1 VDFGALPPEINSGR
15 MYLGAGSGPLVA
27 AASAWDGL
35 AAELSSA
42 ASLYRAAIL
51 ELTGGRWLGAASL
64 SMTAAAF
71 PYVAWM
77 NTTAIQAE
85 QTANQARSAAAVYE
99 AAFTATVPPP
109 VIAANRALLMALV
122 ATNILGQNTAAI
134 AATEAQYGEMWAQDA
149 AAMYG
154 YAGSSAA
161 ATTLTPF
168 SPPSQNTSPG
178 GVGVQA
184 AAVGQA
190 ASTPAAS
197 VQSTVSRVLSWLS
210 AVPNALGSLASGS
223 SSFDPVTWLL
233 AVLNSPLGT
242 ALNTFSTALSI
253 PTNNVGSG
261 GSFLAV
267 DAIYMV
273 APLITS
279 AFPGLAPVAGALVP
293 GVPPVAAAPAA
304 ALAAASSD
312 VSTGGADV
320 SAGLGRAA
328 SVGGLSVPQAWG
340 SAAPEIQLAA
350 RGLPMAGLDALPQ
363 AEAAGPGGW
372 FGGMPPIGSV
382 VNAPRIGEGSSNP
395 RFRHKVIPPIATGG
409 SLLASP
415 PDSQTKPTRRRS
427 DGELSERERH
437 ELNELR
443 QEMAELA
450 MERDAAA
457 RLIKEAIRP

>member
-1 VDFGALPPEINSGR
+1 VDFGALPPETNSGR
-15 MYLGAGSGPLVA
+15 MYVGAGSGPFVA

-35 AAELSSA
+35 AAALSSA
-42 ASLYRAAIL
+42 AGAYQAAIL
-51 ELTGGRWLGAASL
+51 ELTGGLWLGAASV
-64 SMTAAAF
+64 SMAAAAF

-77 NTTAIQAE
+77 NTTAVQAE
-85 QTANQARSAAAVYE
+85 LTANQARSAAAAYE
-99 AAFTATVPPP
+99 AAYTATVPPP

-134 AATEAQYGEMWAQDA
+134 AATEADYGEMWAQDA

-154 YAGSSAA
+154 YAGASAA

-168 SPPSQNTSPG
+168 SAPSQNTNP
-178 GVGVQA
+178 A
-184 AAVGQA
+184 AAGAQPV
-190 ASTPAAS
+190 STAAAS
-197 VQSTVSRVLSWLS
+197 VQSTVSQLLD

-233 AVLNSPLGT
+233 GVLQSPVGT

-253 PTNNVGSG
+253 PLNDVGSG

-273 APLITS
+273 APLITA
-279 AFPGLAPVAGALVP
+279 AFPGLAPVAGELVP
-293 GVPPVAAAPAA
+293 GAAPMAAAPAA
-304 ALAAASSD
+304 AALAS
-312 VSTGGADV
+312 VGGADV
-320 SAGLGRAA
+320 SSGLGRAA
-328 SVGGLSVPQAWG
+328 SVGDLSVPQSWG
-340 SAAPEIQLAA
+340 SAAPEIRLAA

-363 AEAAGPGGW
+363 AEATGPGGW
-372 FGGMPPIGSV
+372 FGGMPPIGSL
-382 VNAPRIGEGSSNP
+382 VNAPRIGEGSSDP
-395 RFRHKVIPPIATGG
+395 RFRRKVIPQLATGG

-415 PDSQTKPTRRRS
+415 PDSQTKPTRRGS
-427 DGELSERERH
+427 DGELSERESH
-437 ELNELR
+437 ELKELR

-450 MERDAAA
+450 MERDAVA